1 MRSIDYLVELAISLQ
16 FTGGAAKNIW
26 GEPESPKTMNT
37 MLSWLCFQ
45 QKQTTHMKNKKGQ
58 LAKADY

>member
-1 MRSIDYLVELAISLQ
+1 VRSIDYLVELAISLQ

-37 MLSWLCFQ
+37 MLSWFCFQ
-45 QKQTTHMKNKKGQ
+45 QKQTTHMENKK
-58 LAKADY
+58 